1 MSIPAPRSPS
11 LIEPEALDPWRPGW
25 LLSLLLAWTALT
37 TVFFWLP
44 SVRGLMDGP
53 SYSWGL
59 MGLGG
64 SGTGGDYWFPPAASA
79 LALLTLW
86 LGWRG
91 GRFPVHL
98 LLVGWHGG
106 LTALMLRMA
115 LRDPESLRFQGD
127 TLGVDVNLGWG
138 AVILFGAFALLA
150 LVWGVREFRRGA
162 LTPGSRKLPAWSPR
176 NTRLVAFA
184 LLLLPVQFLLLGA
197 GPPHGGTDQLG
208 VLLILLQWGVL
219 AVAFRPPPANGDVLS
234 RRSLLARLI
243 SLFAR
248 TPAFLPQPKAA
259 WARATRQPP
268 PTPERPG

>member
-1 MSIPAPRSPS
+1 MSLHTPRSPS
-11 LIEPEALDPWRPGW
+11 PIEPEALVPWRPGR
-25 LLSLLLAWTALT
+25 LLPLLLAWTALT
-37 TVFFWLP
+37 TVVFWLP

-64 SGTGGDYWFPPAASA
+64 RGTGGDYWFPPAASA

-106 LTALMLRMA
+106 LTALMLRIA

-138 AVILFGAFALLA
+138 ALLLFGAFALLA
-150 LVWGVREFRRGA
+150 LVWGVGEVRRGA
-162 LTPGSRKLPAWSPR
+162 FNAGSRQLPPWSPR
-176 NTRLVAFA
+176 NTRLLAFA
-184 LLLLPVQFLLLGA
+184 VVLLPIQFLLLGA
-197 GPPHGGTDQLG
+197 GPPHGGTDQVG

-219 AVAFRPPPANGDVLS
+219 AVAFRPPSASGTS
-234 RRSLLARLI
+234 IYRKSL
-243 SLFAR
+243 
-248 TPAFLPQPKAA
+248 
-259 WARATRQPP
+259 
-268 PTPERPG
+268 